1 MLLRTP
7 IFLTLCLLTSFCH
20 LNPEEGQSITE
31 PTENVTEKALTLTV
45 LSYNV
50 RHCSPPANP
59 SLIDVE
65 TIAGII
71 AGSKAEL
78 VGLQEIDVNNER
90 SGVNLDQAAKLA
102 ELTGMY
108 YYFSKGID
116 YRGGAYGTAI
126 LSKFPLSEQETI
138 PLPAAPDTEQRTLSL
153 VTATLPDGRKVR
165 FANTHLD
172 YTADENA
179 LEQAKVIT
187 EKLKD
192 AKIPVFVVGDFNVV
206 KESKTMDHLSQ
217 YFTSTC
223 EANCMPTI
231 PATVPTKTID
241 FILFSNNQ
249 GISVRAHEV
258 LNQLTAS
265 DHRPVWARLSI
276 ELEEG

>member
-1 MLLRTP
+1 MTMLLRPTL
-7 IFLTLCLLTSFCH
+7 FLMLLLMTSFCQ
-20 LNPEEGQSITE
+20 LGSEEKPTTTSPEGKGQK
-31 PTENVTEKALTLTV
+31 KAMNLTV

-65 TIAGII
+65 AIARII
-71 AGSKAEL
+71 KDSKAEL
-78 VGLQEIDVNNER
+78 VGLQEIDVNNGR
-90 SGVNLDQAAKLA
+90 SGVNLDQAAKLG

-108 YYFSKGID
+108 HYFSKGID
-116 YRGGAYGTAI
+116 YQGGAYGTAI

-138 PLPAAPDTEQRTLSL
+138 QLPAAPDTEQRTLSV
-153 VTATLPDGRKVR
+153 VTATLPDGRKIR

-172 YTADENA
+172 FTADENA
-179 LEQAKVIT
+179 LAQAKVIT

-192 AKIPVFVVGDFNVV
+192 EKVPVFVVGDFNVV
-206 KESKTMDHLSQ
+206 KESKTMQHLGQ

-231 PATVPTKTID
+231 PADVPKKTID

-249 GISVRAHEV
+249 GISVHAHEV
-258 LNQLTAS
+258 LNQPTAS
-265 DHRPVWARLSI
+265 DHRPVWARVSLK
-276 ELEEG
+276 

>member
-1 MLLRTP
+1 MLLRSLL
-7 IFLTLCLLTSFCH
+7 FLALSLLTCFCR
-20 LNPEEGQSITE
+20 LSPEENQLISKPVE
-31 PTENVTEKALTLTV
+31 QDAEKALNLTV

-71 AGSKAEL
+71 ADSKAEL

-90 SGVNLDQAAKLA
+90 SGMNLDQASKLA
-102 ELTGMY
+102 ELTGMH

-138 PLPAAPDTEQRTLSL
+138 PLPAAADTEQRTLSL
-153 VTATLPDGRKVR
+153 VTATLPDGRKIR

-172 YTADENA
+172 FTADDNA
-179 LEQAKVIT
+179 LAQAKAIT

-192 AKIPVFVVGDFNVV
+192 EKVPVVVVGDFNVV
-206 KESKTMDHLSQ
+206 KESKTMGHLSQ

-223 EANCMPTI
+223 EANCLPTI
-231 PATVPTKTID
+231 PADTPTKTID
-241 FILFSNNQ
+241 FILFSSNQ

-258 LNQLTAS
+258 LNQPTAS

-276 ELEEG
+276 E